1 MPPMRTV
8 MRRTIAVPLLLVVPM
23 LLAAQSTP
31 QPPAA
36 INAIRETDLKRD
48 LYIMGGDAM
57 RGREAGTIDEMRA
70 SVWVADEMEKIG
82 LEPLGDMGS
91 WFQWWNMRRT
101 RISTPSSAVR
111 INGRAL
117 TLWTDV
123 APTTNTAAELSGRT
137 VFLADARDTT
147 IDVRGMIAVVPLPT
161 PAAAAIRST

>member
-70 SVWVADEMEKIG
+70 SIWVADQMKKIG
-82 LEPLGDMGS
+82 LEPMGDMGS

-101 RISTPSSAVR
+101 RISTTSSSVR
-111 INGRAL
+111 INGAPL
-117 TLWTDV
+117 ALWTEITPTSNAIADV
-123 APTTNTAAELSGRT
+123 TGMTRF
-137 VFLADARDTT
+137 VADPRDTT
-147 IDVRGMIAVVPLPT
+147 VDVRGKVVVT
-161 PAAAAIRST
+161 